1 MITLYVSI
9 RKLFSHRSLALE
21 SFDVRPFSGFVLARV
36 RIGVCR
42 NRHRGN
48 FV

>member
-1 MITLYVSI
+1 MITVYVSI
-9 RKLFSHRSLALE
+9 RKHFSHRSHALE
-21 SFDVRPFSGFVLARV
+21 SFDLRPFSGSVLARV

-42 NRHRGN
+42 NRNRGN